1 MALLAIFLFG
11 CGSDVGD
18 TEILSSAYRDK
29 YDYYDANVQIMMESM
44 ELDAQEADDAFGVL
58 AEAGINEEISNIIQ
72 MSNGRGQ
79 TYYRIWWGADYST
92 SVEVYVL
99 DGVVAKICSGE
110 DILYDAEGDWDEKKD
125 DATQQVNGNSEAST
139 ELSTQPTD
147 STLTSDTSTESGE
160 IHVRSLTSPIKR
172 GHTAYMEISGTPG
185 EEYNITVH
193 YASSISKA
201 ADLVPKTADENGHVT
216 WQWKVGSRTA
226 AGTYKIIV
234 VGGGDT
240 LETVFIVTE

>member
-1 MALLAIFLFG
+1 MKKTAALVALLAIFLFG

-99 DGVVAKICSGE
+99 DSGQN
-110 DILYDAEGDWDEKKD
+110 LF
-125 DATQQVNGNSEAST
+125 
-139 ELSTQPTD
+139 
-147 STLTSDTSTESGE
+147 
-160 IHVRSLTSPIKR
+160 R
-172 GHTAYMEISGTPG
+172 
-185 EEYNITVH
+185 
-193 YASSISKA
+193 
-201 ADLVPKTADENGHVT
+201 
-216 WQWKVGSRTA
+216 
-226 AGTYKIIV
+226 
-234 VGGGDT
+234 
-240 LETVFIVTE
+240 